1 MQDVAPKEN
10 HAGIGD
16 NLPPED
22 ADPLRDRL
30 YEDHSD
36 LIKRRDELL
45 AGMKKTPAVIE
56 DGDEQTAGD
65 MADFIQRQ
73 VNDFIKSA
81 KAVHVNEKAPFLAA
95 SRTCDN
101 FKNMLIDEIEKGKA
115 KVNAVRKAFADR
127 KAAAERIRREEA
139 ERVAREE
146 AREAQRKADEEAAKR
161 RAEAAEAQRVADEAA
176 AAERKKAAEAQ
187 RVADEAAKKLADE
200 EEYQG
205 ALEAQREADRIA
217 AESAARA
224 TLAQKEA
231 DRVTKANTAKDKLAQ
246 KEADRVERVAI
257 KAGRGADAK
266 SAELGKSRGE
276 YGGQTSLKEFWDFAD
291 LDRATLDLDALR
303 DHLPH
308 DALEKGIRSWIKANV
323 DALRQGATLN
333 GVRIFEDTRL

>member
-1 MQDVAPKEN
+1 MQDVAEVDR
-10 HAGIGD
+10 GLGD
-16 NLPPED
+16 NLLPEE

-30 YEDHSD
+30 YEDHAD

-45 AGMKKTPAVIE
+45 GGIERAPTVIE
-56 DGDEQTAGD
+56 DGDEETAGR

-81 KAVHVNEKAPFLAA
+81 KAVHVDEKAPFLAA
-95 SRTCDN
+95 GRTCDN

-146 AREAQRKADEEAAKR
+146 AREAQRLADEEAAKR
-161 RAEAAEAQRVADEAA
+161 RAEAAEAQRIADEAA
-176 AAERKKAAEAQ
+176 EAERKKAAEAQ
-187 RVADEAAKKLADE
+187 AAADAAAKKLADE
-200 EEYQG
+200 EDYKK
-205 ALEAQREADRIA
+205 ALEAQKEADRVA
-217 AESAARA
+217 AESEARA
-224 TLAQKEA
+224 KLAQKEA
-231 DRVTKANTAKDKLAQ
+231 DRVAKANTAAGKLAQ
-246 KEADRVERVAI
+246 KEADRVERVAT
-257 KAGRGADAK
+257 KASRGADAK
-266 SAELGKSRGE
+266 PAELGKSRGE

-308 DALEKGIRSWIKANV
+308 DALEKGVRSWIKANG
-323 DALRQGATLN
+323 DALRQGATLR